1 MNTMQAIQE
10 LTGIKPGAP
19 PPKTYL
25 CCEACFYT
33 YPMENAVIPP
43 LCPKCSQ
50 AARQWPGETVQQA
63 TSRAKKVK
71 SAVAPVALVAP
82 VVPVAPA
89 APFKKSRVTKQPI
102 TQIKIPVATF
112 SETTG
117 PKDYKALRAKF
128 AVERGLNE
136 IEFKPVGSGVVA
148 AIGFTVW
155 CEVEGIR
162 VPAYK
167 FMESF
172 DTPESFRGL
181 METYA
186 KSSGRVAIDALR
198 IINLDSALDEVG
210 FNHELIATSN
220 IGHGSIRILPGA
232 VANILAKVS
241 KAGGLV
247 FGAAAK

>member
-1 MNTMQAIQE
+1 
-10 LTGIKPGAP
+10 
-19 PPKTYL
+19 
-25 CCEACFYT
+25 
-33 YPMENAVIPP
+33 MENAVIPS

-63 TSRAKKVK
+63 TSRAKKIK
-71 SAVAPVALVAP
+71 GAVAPAVPVAP
-82 VVPVAPA
+82 TVPVAPAVPVAPTVPAAPAAPAAPVAPA
-89 APFKKSRVTKQPI
+89 APAAPVKKSRTMKLPI

-117 PKDYKALRAKF
+117 PKDYKALRTKF

-136 IEFKPVGSGVVA
+136 IEFKLVGSGVVA